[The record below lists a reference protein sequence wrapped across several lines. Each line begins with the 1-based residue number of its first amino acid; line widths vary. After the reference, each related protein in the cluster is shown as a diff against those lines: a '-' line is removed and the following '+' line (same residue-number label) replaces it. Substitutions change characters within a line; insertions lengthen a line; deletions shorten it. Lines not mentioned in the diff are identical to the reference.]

1 MFAKTIINLKTME
14 EKPKSVAM
22 NGITYGIITGVIIIL
37 FSLILYLF
45 DQNLNTA
52 LTWIAYLFLVGG
64 MIWGTLDYRK
74 KVLNGYMSYG
84 KAFSTS
90 FMIVLFAAI
99 LVGIYS
105 YLFYQVI
112 APDAVQDIIDMSRQ
126 QALERNPNMSDEE
139 LERAMEMGAFFMT
152 PIWMAIYGMI
162 GQIIIGSIIALI
174 TSLFLKKEDN
184 SMTSSAI

>member
-1 MFAKTIINLKTME
+1 ME